1 MSLVEKRISI
11 IMGGGWVVTNDKA
24 TTYYDKDGHEYN
36 HIDLGHTALY
46 SQDEAERVLRDNSNP
61 NAVQL
66 RYLQFEVQSLAPSE
80 VEPF

>member
-24 TTYYDKDGHEYN
+24 TTYYDKDGHEYSY
-36 HIDLGHTALY
+36 IDLGHTALY
-46 SQDEAERVLRDNSNP
+46 PQDEAERVLRNNPNP